1 MFDKKKIE
9 LNSVGVLLSD
19 NSPKPVFYEVDT
31 IWGDNELTLFP
42 IDWNGDPSAIK
53 HVYPAEFWPLT

>member
-1 MFDKKKIE
+1 MFKKKKIE
-9 LNSVGVLLSD
+9 LNSIGVLLSD

-31 IWGDNELTLFP
+31 IWKDNELTLFP
-42 IDWNGDPSAIK
+42 VDWDGNPSAIK